1 MSQKRS
7 PVIRV
12 LGIGVG
18 VIAAAAVG
26 IQLVP
31 FGHDHSNPPVVTETS
46 WDSPQTRDLF
56 YRACADCHSNETK
69 WPWYSNVAPVSW
81 LVARDVQEGREHFNV
96 SDATASSHSHS
107 GHDESPSEPVREG
120 QMPLPIYLLTHPEAR
135 LTDEERQQLIV
146 GLDATFGGEARV
158 VEHMLAS
165 LP

>member
-18 VIAAAAVG
+18 VIAAVAVG

-31 FGHDHSNPPVVTETS
+31 FGRDHSNPPVVTETS

-69 WPWYSNVAPVSW
+69 WP
-81 LVARDVQEGREHFNV
+81 
-96 SDATASSHSHS
+96 
-107 GHDESPSEPVREG
+107 
-120 QMPLPIYLLTHPEAR
+120 
-135 LTDEERQQLIV
+135 RQTTLRPCR
-146 GLDATFGGEARV
+146 GW
-158 VEHMLAS
+158 
-165 LP
+165 